1 MVKIAFSKIKTS
13 KIQHF
18 QSERCLSIPFV
29 VNPSRHWLS
38 SIGESFG
45 CPGFYGHCL
54 SSIGE
59 SFGCPG
65 FSPGFS
71 RRLFRLLL
79 PDDDSE
85 VKNYFNTGIF

>member
-45 CPGFYGHCL
+45 CPGFFVDVPAFPASRHWL

-65 FSPGFS
+65 FF
-71 RRLFRLLL
+71 L

>member
-1 MVKIAFSKIKTS
+1 MVIGSVRLGKVLDVPAF
-13 KIQHF
+13 
-18 QSERCLSIPFV
+18 PV
-29 VNPSRHWLS
+29 M
-38 SIGESFG
+38 
-45 CPGFYGHCL
+45 
-54 SSIGE
+54 E